1 VDSLDDELDRLY
13 ALDPG
18 EFVAG
23 RDRLVKEL
31 RGADRRE
38 EAAEVGELRK
48 PSVSAWAINQL
59 ARQDRRDVDLLLD
72 AGHRLREAQQRLL
85 AGEAPEGLDEARRI
99 QRDALQS
106 LAKAARGILA
116 GAGRESDVTLARI
129 ATTLQAAAIEEEGRE
144 LLARGRLTGDLEAPG
159 FDLLAPMAGAGPP
172 RKRTAK
178 PKAKPTATKGRDR
191 EREKQQLEEA
201 RSGLRDARA
210 SLRDAEKELRAA
222 EQTASKAR
230 RELGAAEAQVE
241 KREAAVEAARHGV
254 EEAEGALR
262 EAQGKG

>member
-1 VDSLDDELDRLY
+1 VDSLDDQLDRLY

-18 EFVAG
+18 EFVVE

-31 RGADRRE
+31 RAADRRE
-38 EAAEVGELRK
+38 EASEVGDLRK

-72 AGHRLREAQQRLL
+72 AGHRLRDAQQRLMK
-85 AGEAPEGLDEARRI
+85 GEAPEGLDEARRI
-99 QRDALQS
+99 QREALQNLS
-106 LAKAARGILA
+106 KAARGILA

-129 ATTLQAAAIEEEGRE
+129 ASTLQAAAIEEEGRE
-144 LLARGRLTGDLEAPG
+144 LLARGRLTRDLDAPG
-159 FDLLAPMAGAGPP
+159 FDLLAPMAGGATP
-172 RKRTAK
+172 RKRAAK
-178 PKAKPTATKGRDR
+178 PKSTPAKSTATDR

-201 RSGLRDARA
+201 RSNVREARA
-210 SLRDAEKELRAA
+210 ALREAEKELRAA
-222 EQTASKAR
+222 EQAATRAR
-230 RELGAAEAQVE
+230 RELDAAEAQVE
-241 KREAAVEAARHGV
+241 KREAAIEAARQAV